1 MSLRRSSIKPRS
13 LTLSLHLLHLQSNDE
28 GAVPQVKYN
37 FVELSALDQMEKDQT
52 CGTSPCCL
60 PCPAFSLKTLMLF
73 VASTDVLAVIKE
85 VGDLGSITGKASQ
98 KPVRSRVSAIQ
109 RRGD

>member
-1 MSLRRSSIKPRS
+1 MSLRQSSIKPVS

-60 PCPAFSLKTLMLF
+60 SCP
-73 VASTDVLAVIKE
+73 VL
-85 VGDLGSITGKASQ
+85 
-98 KPVRSRVSAIQ
+98 P
-109 RRGD
+109 